1 MLDVQMYISESDLNI
16 KKLAAQTLTLIT
28 EMKEVKDLLSP
39 DQLAIII
46 EPLIKNYI
54 ASRKTKSVLAP
65 KTSVVVDDDSDDST
79 KEVKLIF
86 Y

>member
-28 EMKEVKDLLSP
+28 EMKEVKDLLNSP

-65 KTSVVVDDDSDDST
+65 KS
-79 KEVKLIF
+79 
-86 Y
+86 

>member
-65 KTSVVVDDDSDDST
+65 KS
-79 KEVKLIF
+79 
-86 Y
+86 

>member
-16 KKLAAQTLTLIT
+16 KKLAAQTLTLIM

-65 KTSVVVDDDSDDST
+65 KS
-79 KEVKLIF
+79 
-86 Y
+86 

>member
-16 KKLAAQTLTLIT
+16 KKLAAQTLNLIT

-54 ASRKTKSVLAP
+54 ASKKTKSVLAP
-65 KTSVVVDDDSDDST
+65 KS
-79 KEVKLIF
+79 
-86 Y
+86 